1 MSRKS
6 KVFEKILY
14 NQLNDF
20 MKDKFS
26 NILNGFRKGYSAQEA
41 LLIMIEKLKRALDE
55 NMRVGAMFMDLSKA
69 FDTLNHRLFV
79 AKLKACSI

>member
-1 MSRKS
+1 MS

-26 NILNGFRKGYSAQEA
+26 NIPTGFRKGHSAQQA

-69 FDTLNHRLFV
+69 FCTLNHRLFV
-79 AKLKACSI
+79 AKLKAYSI

>member
-1 MSRKS
+1 MS

-26 NILNGFRKGYSAQEA
+26 NIPNGFRKGYSAQEA

-55 NMRVGAMFMDLSKA
+55 NMRVGAMFMDLSKV

-79 AKLKACSI
+79 AKLKAYSI

>member
-1 MSRKS
+1 
-6 KVFEKILY
+6 
-14 NQLNDF
+14 

-26 NILNGFRKGYSAQEA
+26 NIPTGFRKGQSAQQA

-55 NMRVGAMFMDLSKA
+55 SRRVGAMFMDLSKA

-79 AKLKACSI
+79 AKLKAYII